1 MQVRDMVRG
10 ECGFRGVKGGL
21 LYDMIHMHQSGR
33 LALNQKELCFLSSV
47 QSSQPSE
54 CIDAKSRHTWQS

>member
-21 LYDMIHMHQSGR
+21 LYDMIHASIRR
-33 LALNQKELCFLSSV
+33 LALAQKELCFLSSI